1 MLRKSPTTTKPK
13 AAPKNEKYVT
23 PKEAAEILS
32 VSVRTI
38 WNWASDPRKKQAGF
52 PTAIRLSKSATR
64 FPRSE
69 IQAFAEAMRA
79 A

>member
-38 WNWASDPRKKQAGF
+38 WNWASDPLKKQAGF
-52 PTAIRLSKSATR
+52 PTAIKLSRTATR

>member
-1 MLRKSPTTTKPK
+1 MLRKSPTTKPK
-13 AAPKNEKYVT
+13 AAPAKEEYVT
-23 PKEAAEILS
+23 PKEAAKILR

-38 WNWASDPRKKQAGF
+38 WNWASDPLKKQAGF
-52 PTAIRLSKSATR
+52 PTAIKLSKSATR

-69 IQAFAEAMRA
+69 LEAFAEAMRA

>member
-1 MLRKSPTTTKPK
+1 MLRKSPTPSTPK
-13 AAPKNEKYVT
+13 AAPKKEEYVT

-38 WNWASDPRKKQAGF
+38 WNWAADPRKKQAGF
-52 PTAIRLSKSATR
+52 PKAIRLSKSATR

-69 IQAFAEAMRA
+69 LEAFAEAMRA